1 MSGTVLKVLTGRNSI
16 KPNGKQ
22 GMFYKQPKII
32 KEIDFAN
39 ALTIILATLL
49 MNTYKKILSKE
60 TILSYTAAWE
70 KQGFDFV
77 KKDVEQLWTMIN
89 Q

>member
-49 MNTYKKILSKE
+49 RNTYKKILLKKQSLVTRQHEKNKVL
-60 TILSYTAAWE
+60 ILSKRMSNSHE
-70 KQGFDFV
+70 
-77 KKDVEQLWTMIN
+77 L
-89 Q
+89 